1 MAIKPQGDGAVD
13 EELTPAEINAMS
25 ESELR
30 ASLLARFRDERA
42 DGGGCPVMKPPV
54 EGGGNR
60 DWWPNQPN
68 LKVLQHNPDVINP
81 LGSDFDYAKEVA
93 TLDVGAVRADIVEV
107 MKTSQDWWPA
117 DFGHYGPFF
126 IRMAWHAAGTYRVQ
140 DGRGGAGAG
149 MQRFAP
155 LNSWPDN
162 ANLDKARRLLW
173 PVKKKYGKK
182 LSWADLIVFAGNV
195 AIDDMGLETFG
206 FAFGR
211 EDEWEP
217 EEVYWGP
224 EHVWLEDQRYSGKR
238 DLANP
243 LAAVQMGLIYVNPQ
257 GPNGNPDPVL
267 AAVDIRETFGRMAMN
282 DVETAALIVGGH
294 TFGKTH
300 GVGNPEL
307 VGREPEAAPMEL
319 QGLGW
324 KNSNGTGV
332 GKDAATS
339 GLEVIWTHTP
349 TKWDNSYLEILYG
362 NEWEQTTSPAGGI
375 QWKPKDNGWAN
386 SVPEAFGTGKTHP
399 SMLTTDLSM
408 RFDPIYGEIT
418 RRWLDHPEEL
428 ADAFARAWFKLIH
441 RDMGPANRYVG
452 PLVPKETLLWQDPV
466 PAGKTLSDADVEAL
480 KKEILASGLTVPQLV
495 STAWKAASSYRKSD
509 KRGGANG
516 GRIRL
521 QPQAGWEGNEPDELA
536 QVIRKLEE
544 IQKNSSTGVSFADLV
559 VLGGAAAIE
568 KAAKDAGFDVAV
580 PFHSGRG
587 DATAEMTDAES
598 FAHLEPVADG
608 FRNYL
613 GKAAPLPAEF
623 QLLDKACLLNLSAP
637 EMTVLV
643 GGLRVLGANYKGSKH
658 GALTDTPGRLT
669 NDFFVNLL
677 DMGTEWAP
685 SSADDG
691 TFVGKDRA
699 TGAEKW
705 TGTRAD
711 LVFGSN
717 SQLRAVAEVYAEDDA
732 KEKFVEDFVA
742 AWAKVMDN
750 DRFDL
755 HR

>member
-1 MAIKPQGDGAVD
+1 MAD
-13 EELTPAEINAMS
+13 EKLSAQEINAMT

-30 ASLLARFRDERA
+30 SILLTRFRDEQQ
-42 DGGGCPVMKPPV
+42 DGSQCPVMKQPV

-81 LGSDFDYAKEVA
+81 MGPDYDYAEEVK
-93 TLDVGAVRADIVEV
+93 TLDVDALRTDIVEV
-107 MKTSQDWWPA
+107 MKTSQEWWPA

-126 IRMAWHAAGTYRVQ
+126 IRMAWHSAGTYRVQ

-162 ANLDKARRLLW
+162 VSLDKARRLLW
-173 PVKKKYGKK
+173 PVKQKYGKK

-195 AIDDMGLETFG
+195 AIEDMGLKTVG

-211 EDEWEP
+211 VDQWEP

-238 DLANP
+238 DLENP
-243 LAAVQMGLIYVNPQ
+243 LAAVQMGLIYVNPE
-257 GPNGNPDPVL
+257 GPNGNPDPL
-267 AAVDIRETFGRMAMN
+267 ASAIDIRDTFGRMAMN

-300 GVGNPEL
+300 GNGNAEL
-307 VGREPEAAPMEL
+307 IGPEPEAAPLEL

-324 KNSNGTGV
+324 HNPQGTGV
-332 GKDAATS
+332 GKDAVSS

-349 TKWDNSYLEILYG
+349 TKWDNSFLEILYG
-362 NEWEQTTSPAGGI
+362 NEWELVKSPAGAH
-375 QWKPKDNGWAN
+375 QWRPKDGGWAN

-399 SMLTTDLSM
+399 SMLTSDLAM
-408 RFDPIYGEIT
+408 RLDPIYEKIT

-428 ADAFARAWFKLIH
+428 AEEFAKAWFKLLH
-441 RDMGPANRYVG
+441 RDMGPVVRYLG
-452 PLVPKETLLWQDPV
+452 PLTPNSTWSWQDLI
-466 PAGKTLSDADVEAL
+466 PAGNTNLGDGDIAKL
-480 KKEILASGLTVPQLV
+480 KIAIQESGLTVPQLV
-495 STAWKAASSYRKSD
+495 STAWKAASSFRMSD

-521 QPQAGWEGNEPDELA
+521 QPQLGWEANEPDELA
-536 QVIRKLEE
+536 QVVRKLEE
-544 IQKNSSTGVSFADLV
+544 IQQSAGCTVSFADLV
-559 VLGGAAAIE
+559 VLGGVVGIE
-568 KAAKDAGFDVAV
+568 KAAKAAGFDIAV
-580 PFHSGRG
+580 PFTPGRG
-587 DATAEMTDAES
+587 DATQEQTDVES
-598 FAHLEPVADG
+598 FSYLEPKADG

-613 GKAAPLPAEF
+613 GKGATLPAEF
-623 QLLDKACLLNLSAP
+623 TLLDRANLLGLSGP
-637 EMTVLV
+637 ELTVLV
-643 GGLRVLGANYKGSKH
+643 GGLRVLDTNFGGTSH
-658 GALTDTPGRLT
+658 GVFTDRPGQLT

-677 DMGTEWAP
+677 DMSTKWEP

-691 TFVGKDRA
+691 TYVGTDRA
-699 TGAEKW
+699 SGMQKW
-705 TGTRAD
+705 TGTRVD

-717 SQLRAVAEVYAEDDA
+717 SQLRAWSEVYAENGA
-732 KEKFVEDFVA
+732 GEKFVKDFVA
-742 AWAKVMDN
+742 AWVKVMDA
-750 DRFDL
+750 DRYDVGKGL
-755 HR
+755 D